1 MIRQRK
7 TMITIVTVSTITI
20 VAVSSVV
27 LAIGIFVSILLIG
40 FLGGREI
47 LQVSSGEKHKLL
59 ARSLIIGIIPLLIGF
74 IVIVALKVAEILA

>member
-1 MIRQRK
+1 MV
-7 TMITIVTVSTITI
+7 TIATISTITI
-20 VAVSSVV
+20 VAASSVV
-27 LAIGIFVSILLIG
+27 LAIGIFASILLIG

-47 LQVSSGEKHKLL
+47 LQVSTVEKHKLL

>member
-1 MIRQRK
+1 MV
-7 TMITIVTVSTITI
+7 TIATISTISVI
-20 VAVSSVV
+20 AASSVV
-27 LAIGIFVSILLIG
+27 LAIGIFASILLIG

-47 LQVSSGEKHKLL
+47 LQVSTMEKHKLL

>member
-1 MIRQRK
+1 
-7 TMITIVTVSTITI
+7 MITIVTVSTITI